1 MQSHAIRQYRNS
13 LRIAMLEIL
22 TSIKIPKSQTAAMQ
36 LIQLYVQSGHF
47 YWTSGTVERKKLEK
61 LVAKLAVFRIDR
73 DAPGRA
79 YDKSKKLSSVHLV
92 VLDSTDDL
100 LPWVL
105 MSTPGQNGLN
115 DSSALN
121 VGQVLD
127 TRLAGQH
134 LQWSSYELLHC
145 EKVMSVTRTV
155 TSKAGEKLP
164 DRKTTLKTTTWT
176 WRMRK
181 ERFLA
186 HESLIVQRAKQR
198 DVPALAAEIAA
209 LAMMPLF
216 GGVRGQVLKLHAEA
230 RKVAAKFKCGAVPE
244 LPQLPFM
251 IKQPIYADPPVT
263 LHKIL

>member
-1 MQSHAIRQYRNS
+1 M
-13 LRIAMLEIL
+13 AMLEIL
-22 TSIKIPKSQTAAMQ
+22 TSIKVPKSQTAAMQ

-61 LVAKLAVFRIDR
+61 LVAKLSVFRIDR

-79 YDKSKKLSSVHLV
+79 YDKSKKLASVHLV
-92 VLDSTDDL
+92 VLDSTDDI

-105 MSTPGQNGLN
+105 MSTPGKKGLN
-115 DSSALN
+115 DASSPE
-121 VGQVLD
+121 VGKVLD

-134 LQWSSYELLHC
+134 LQWNNYELLHC

-155 TSKAGEKLP
+155 TTKAGEKLP
-164 DRKTTLKTTTWT
+164 NRKTTLKTTTWT

-186 HESLIVQRAKQR
+186 HESLIVQRAKQH
-198 DVPALAAEIAA
+198 DVPALVNEIAA

-216 GGVRGQVLKLHAEA
+216 SGVRGQVLKLHSEA
-230 RKVAAKFKCGAVPE
+230 RKVAAKFKCQTIPE
-244 LPQLPFM
+244 LPELPFLT
-251 IKQPIYADPPVT
+251 KQPIYSDPPVT